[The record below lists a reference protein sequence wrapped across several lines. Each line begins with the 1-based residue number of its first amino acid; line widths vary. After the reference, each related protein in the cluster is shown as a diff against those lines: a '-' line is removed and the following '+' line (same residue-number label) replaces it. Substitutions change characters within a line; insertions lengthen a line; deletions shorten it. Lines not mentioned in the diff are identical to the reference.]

1 MPTRLL
7 RDWTDSFAVDELD
20 VNAERFFV
28 RLIMVVDDYGRFHAD
43 PRMLRS
49 KCFPLKT
56 DIRDADIARWLAAC
70 KKSGMLRC
78 YKDHSGRALLEVCN
92 FKQRSRT
99 ESKFPSPDNCPSND
113 GQMTALGGDVGGD
126 EDECEGVRI
135 PARENFLNQVWEASP
150 PKSKAR
156 SSRKQLADAWDAIRQ
171 KPDMDDVIAALEA
184 WNASEEWTKEGGQ
197 FVAGIHRWIK
207 NRQWEN
213 RPECANPKFEGR
225 GW

>member
-20 VNAERFFV
+20 VHAERFFV

-56 DIRDADIARWLAAC
+56 DIRDSDITRWLAAC
-70 KKSGMLRC
+70 QKTGMLCC
-78 YKDHSGRALLEVCN
+78 YRDKSKRALLEVCN

-99 ESKFPSPDNCPSND
+99 DSKFPAPGECPSND
-113 GQMTALGGDVGGD
+113 GQMTAPDGDGD
-126 EDECEGVRI
+126 GDGDEGVRS
-135 PARENFLNQVWEASP
+135 ARELFLDELWLAAP
-150 PKSKAR
+150 AKSKAR
-156 SSRKQLADAWDAIRQ
+156 SSKKQLADAWAAAKP
-171 KPDMDDVIAALEA
+171 KPDRDEVMRVLAVWSE
-184 WNASEEWTKEGGQ
+184 SEEWTKDGGQ
-197 FVAGIHRWIK
+197 FATGIHRWVK

-213 RPECANPKFEGR
+213 VPEDANLKFEGR

>member
-20 VNAERFFV
+20 VHAERFFV

-56 DIRDADIARWLAAC
+56 DVRDSDITRWLAAC
-70 KKSGMLRC
+70 QKAGMLRC
-78 YKDHSGRALLEVCN
+78 YRDKSKRVLLEVCN

-99 ESKFPSPDNCPSND
+99 DSKFPSPGECPSND
-113 GQMTALGGDVGGD
+113 GQMTALGGDEGGD
-126 EDECEGVRI
+126 EDEGESVRS
-135 PARENFLNQVWEASP
+135 ALDVFLDELWLAAP

-156 SSRKQLADAWDAIRQ
+156 SSKKQLADAWAAAKP
-171 KPDMDDVIAALEA
+171 KPDKEEVMRVLAVWAE
-184 WNASEEWTKEGGQ
+184 SEEWTKDGGQ
-197 FVAGIHRWIK
+197 FATGIHRWLK
-207 NRQWEN
+207 NRQW
-213 RPECANPKFEGR
+213 
-225 GW
+225 

>member
-20 VNAERFFV
+20 VHAERFFV
-28 RLIMVVDDYGRFHAD
+28 RVIMVVDDYGRFHAD

-56 DIRDADIARWLAAC
+56 DIRDSDITRWLAAC
-70 KKSGMLRC
+70 EKTGMLRC
-78 YKDHSGRALLEVCN
+78 YRDGSRRALLEICN

-99 ESKFPSPDNCPSND
+99 DSKFPSPDDCPSND
-113 GQMTALGGDVGGD
+113 GQMTALGEGVCGDEGGD
-126 EDECEGVRI
+126 ESVR
-135 PARENFLNQVWEASP
+135 PALDGFLEELWGAAP
-150 PKSKAR
+150 AKSKTR
-156 SSRKQLADAWDAIRQ
+156 SSKKQLADAWAAIKP
-171 KPDMDDVIAALEA
+171 KPDKDEVMRVLALWTE
-184 WNASEEWTKEGGQ
+184 SEEWTKDGGQ
-197 FVAGIHRWIK
+197 FATGIHRWVK

-213 RPECANPKFEGR
+213 APEDAHPKFEGR